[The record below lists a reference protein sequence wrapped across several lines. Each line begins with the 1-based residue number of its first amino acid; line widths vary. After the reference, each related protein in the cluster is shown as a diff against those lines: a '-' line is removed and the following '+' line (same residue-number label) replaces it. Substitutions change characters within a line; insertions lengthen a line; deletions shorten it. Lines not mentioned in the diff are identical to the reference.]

1 MGEEG
6 VEEAFELLHELPD
19 RVRTGQWVGDCFI
32 YTNNA
37 QRLNY
42 YVGGQVRAWV
52 DGRGGK
58 GGRERRGGEGVGGF
72 LVLTLCHTI
81 HPINPLPPIDHDL
94 PTISSP
100 PPPTHI

>member
-1 MGEEG
+1 MAAALASGQVGEEG

-42 YVGGQVRAWV
+42 YVGGQVHACPLLCW
-52 DGRGGK
+52 GG
-58 GGRERRGGEGVGGF
+58 GGVAY
-72 LVLTLCHTI
+72 
-81 HPINPLPPIDHDL
+81 P
-94 PTISSP
+94 S
-100 PPPTHI
+100 

>member
-1 MGEEG
+1 MTVLRYNKEAVAAALGSGQVGDDG

-42 YVGGQVRAWV
+42 YVGGQVRACA
-52 DGRGGK
+52 GLLL
-58 GGRERRGGEGVGGF
+58 F
-72 LVLTLCHTI
+72 
-81 HPINPLPPIDHDL
+81 
-94 PTISSP
+94 
-100 PPPTHI
+100 

>member
-1 MGEEG
+1 MPPSVTHHPVTCTYPLHALPSFDHHHQVGEDG

-42 YVGGQVRAWV
+42 YVGGQV
-52 DGRGGK
+52 
-58 GGRERRGGEGVGGF
+58 GGRAM
-72 LVLTLCHTI
+72 
-81 HPINPLPPIDHDL
+81 
-94 PTISSP
+94 
-100 PPPTHI
+100 